1 MLPYSTGQVSVPIHL
16 LSNSQR
22 LVFLLNS
29 RFSLFSDNSKKRP
42 ELESLLIPKL
52 QSNFAEFLQHSY
64 LERLSMFYLSTCV
77 GLGYGFQI
85 YGYFFQKK
93 LKHFIFIIIESR
105 MFFDFCHTRLILSA
119 NTLVICLK
127 VRISLR

>member
-64 LERLSMFYLSTCV
+64 LERLSIFYSSTCV
-77 GLGYGFQI
+77 GLGYGFLNQVLFPEKDGI
-85 YGYFFQKK
+85 FR
-93 LKHFIFIIIESR
+93 FIIVKSTIVFAS
-105 MFFDFCHTRLILSA
+105 CHT
-119 NTLVICLK
+119 
-127 VRISLR
+127 